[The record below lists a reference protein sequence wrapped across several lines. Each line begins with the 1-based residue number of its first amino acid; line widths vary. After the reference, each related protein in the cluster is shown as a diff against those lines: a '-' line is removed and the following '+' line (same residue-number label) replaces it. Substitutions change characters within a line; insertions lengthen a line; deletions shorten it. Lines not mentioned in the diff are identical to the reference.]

1 MKTRSTQKHFAPF
14 AAAGLIFSA
23 FAFTVTPVSA
33 EEMRLYAA
41 AGLKAPVIDLARDF
55 EKASGHKIILVFDT
69 AGAAEQKFLADS
81 GATFLLTTQTRI
93 RDAEKNGKLKGGVTN
108 VVGDTVAGFAAT
120 PDKTKPDIS
129 TSEKLKAA
137 LLATPRIA
145 FSDPARGATVGA
157 HFMKVIETLGIKDE
171 VLKKTTLARDG
182 IETMRLV
189 LAGEVDL
196 GITQIS
202 EVVQSNR
209 DALVGPFPPEFDLST
224 TYSLWLRKDAPA
236 AAQDFLKLVTT
247 PAERAKLVEHG
258 LRPPA

>member
-1 MKTRSTQKHFAPF
+1 MKKYSCQPISRGFC
-14 AAAGLIFSA
+14 AAALAMSIGVASA
-23 FAFTVTPVSA
+23 D
-33 EEMRLYAA
+33 EMRLYAA
-41 AGLKAPVIDLARDF
+41 AGLKAPVIDLAQDY
-55 EKASGHKIILVFDT
+55 EKASGHKITLVFDT
-69 AGAAEQKFLADS
+69 AGAAEQKFLADP
-81 GATFLLTTQTRI
+81 GAMFLLTSQTRI
-93 RDAEKNGKLKGGVTN
+93 RDAEKSGKLKDGIIA
-108 VVGDTVAGFAAT
+108 VVGDTVAGFATT
-120 PDKTKPDIS
+120 PGNLPPDIS
-129 TSEKLKAA
+129 TSAKLRAV

-157 HFMKVIETLGIKDE
+157 HFMKVIEALGIKDE
-171 VLKKTTLARDG
+171 VLKKATLARDG

-209 DALVGPFPPEFDLST
+209 AALVGPFPPEFDLST

-236 AAQDFLKLVTT
+236 AAQNFLKLVTT
-247 PAERAKLVEHG
+247 PAERAKLIEHG